1 MRWERAAP
9 PPDAADD
16 GGQPGFSDATDVALL
31 ARHLDGDPDAFAE
44 LVSRHQRKVYAVCLR
59 MLNNVEDAQ
68 DATQDAFLAA
78 LRRAGTFQGEAAFST
93 WLYRVAVNAAIDLGR
108 RRTRHRTTLLE
119 PDDSRAAAVP
129 DPGDAVSTS
138 VTVQAALARL
148 PEDARVA
155 IVLCDLCRLPYAEVA
170 DILGVAVGTV
180 KSRVFRAR
188 LTMAKDLQGERGDAA
203 GPASDDITPGTTTA
217 QPASENRTAP
227 SRARQS
233 SVQESSP

>member
-1 MRWERAAP
+1 MRSDQPGPHPGAAP
-9 PPDAADD
+9 DPPDE
-16 GGQPGFSDATDVALL
+16 VLL

-44 LVSRHQRKVYAVCLR
+44 LVTRHQRRVYAVCLR
-59 MLNNVEDAQ
+59 LLGDVDDAQ
-68 DATQDAFLAA
+68 DATQDAFIAA

-108 RRTRHRTTLLE
+108 RRSRQRTTLLE
-119 PDDSRAAAVP
+119 PDDHRAGALP

-148 PEDARVA
+148 PEDARAA
-155 IVLCDLCRLPYAEVA
+155 IVLCDLLRLPYAEVA

-188 LTMAKDLQGERGDAA
+188 MSMARDLQAERGRAGADTGGTAA
-203 GPASDDITPGTTTA
+203 PLTTSEEGFASP
-217 QPASENRTAP
+217 
-227 SRARQS
+227 RARQS
-233 SVQESSP
+233 SVQESAP